1 MHKILRYMV
10 LIEYT
15 RPNERPLK
23 IQGAFSM
30 AFAKKTATDD
40 AFSFSTFDPSK
51 FSDTF
56 RDFAEKSSVKTKET
70 LAKVKEAT
78 EEASKT
84 VEATLQNAQAGTV
97 ELGMTAIG
105 MIRTNTE
112 NSLAHL
118 EALFGVKSVSE
129 LFELQTA
136 YLRKQAEAAVEQTKA
151 FTETSKK
158 VAEEVAKPGK
168 AAAEKAMSSFKLSA

>member
-1 MHKILRYMV
+1 
-10 LIEYT
+10 
-15 RPNERPLK
+15 
-23 IQGAFSM
+23 M

-40 AFSFSTFDPSK
+40 VFSFTAFDPSK
-51 FSDTF
+51 LSDNF
-56 RDFAEKSSVKTKET
+56 RDFAEKSSVKTKEA

-84 VEATLQNAQAGTV
+84 VEATLQSAQAGTV

-105 MIRTNTE
+105 MIRSNTE
-112 NSLAHL
+112 SSLAHL
-118 EALFGVKSVSE
+118 EALLGVKSVSE

-136 YLRKQAEAAVEQTKA
+136 YLRKQAEAAVEQAKA

-158 VAEEVAKPGK
+158 VAEEVSKPGK